1 MIKILFVCHGNI
13 CRSPMAEFIFK
24 DIVKKHG
31 MENEFV
37 IASAATSTEEIW
49 NGIGNL
55 VYPPAK
61 KELANHGISSEGKR
75 AVQMCREDYEKYDYL
90 IGMDSRN
97 ITNMIRIAGGD
108 PKNKIRK
115 LLAFAGETGDI
126 ADPWYTG
133 NFEQTYEDII
143 RGCTALFRQL
153 CETRE
158 QIQCRQALFN
168 AVQAGDEE
176 TANELLW
183 QTVIAYQ
190 GCLFKTVSGLP
201 FFYTIKKGRNGELT
215 RELWIDRRENSK
227 SLAWSSISLAF
238 SNAIKIKVAERPK
251 ALGDIRG
258 VSYIY
263 SMLWRFGVL
272 QVPPEAEEKM
282 KVKCMKVIEK

>member
-1 MIKILFVCHGNI
+1 MKKILFVCHGNI
-13 CRSPMAEFIFK
+13 CRSPMAEFVFK
-24 DIVKKHG
+24 DMVKKHG
-31 MENEFV
+31 LESEFV

-49 NGIGNL
+49 NGIGNP

-61 KELANHGISSEGKR
+61 RELARHGISCEGKR
-75 AVQMCREDYEKYDYL
+75 AVQMCRADYEKYDYL
-90 IGMDSRN
+90 IGMDSQN
-97 ITNMIRIAGGD
+97 IANMVRIVDGD
-108 PKNKIRK
+108 PKKKIRK

-133 NFEQTYEDII
+133 DFEQTYEDII
-143 RGCTALFRQL
+143 RGCTALFEQL
-153 CETRE
+153 QNQRTQNEC
-158 QIQCRQALFN
+158 IQALLD
-168 AVQAGDEE
+168 AVQVGDEE
-176 TANELLW
+176 TAKELLW

-190 GCLFKTVSGLP
+190 GSLFKTVSGLP
-201 FFYTIKKGRNGELT
+201 FSYTIKKGRNGELT

-238 SNAIKIKVAERPK
+238 SSAIKIKEAKRPK

-263 SMLWRFGVL
+263 PMLWRFGVL

-282 KVKCMKVIEK
+282 KVEEVTEE

>member
-1 MIKILFVCHGNI
+1 MIRVLFVCHGNI
-13 CRSPMAEFIFK
+13 CRSPMAEFVFK
-24 DIVKKHG
+24 DMVKKQG
-31 MENEFV
+31 LENEFV

-49 NGIGNL
+49 NGIGNS

-61 KELANHGISSEGKR
+61 RELARHGISCEGKR

-97 ITNMIRIAGGD
+97 IANMVRIAGGD
-108 PKNKIRK
+108 SKKKISK

-126 ADPWYTG
+126 ADPWYTDD
-133 NFEQTYEDII
+133 FEQTYKDII
-143 RGCTALFRQL
+143 RGCTALFKQL
-153 CETRE
+153 CETRA
-158 QIQCRQALFN
+158 QSPCRQALLD
-168 AVQAGDEE
+168 AVQVGDEE
-176 TANELLW
+176 TAKELLW

-190 GCLFKTVSGLP
+190 GCPFKTVSGLP
-201 FFYTIKKGRNGELT
+201 FSYTIKKGRNGELT
-215 RELWIDRRENSK
+215 KELWIDRRENSK

-238 SNAIKIKVAERPK
+238 SSAIKIKEANRPK

-263 SMLWRFGVL
+263 PMLWRFGVL

-282 KVKCMKVIEK
+282 RVEE